1 MCPRYK
7 IQNSVLSSTKNL
19 LVLKSRIRAKSISVL
34 LVENNKE
41 EKKKMA
47 RSSASFYGA
56 IDRSMLDFLVQR
68 VKGGMS

>member
-34 LVENNKE
+34 LVENNKK

-47 RSSASFYGA
+47 RSSASFYEA
-56 IDRSMLDFLVQR
+56 IDQSMLDFLVQKI
-68 VKGGMS
+68 KGKMS